1 MHGEPILR
9 KRRHPAPNLDDI
21 DPDFDF
27 KYDDA
32 LHGDQ
37 FREDFTPS
45 PRLTPAQNESLAHL
59 IKQYWA
65 VFDHRGL
72 FVPVKDY
79 VCDIDTGT
87 ATPIAVKGIHYGPH
101 ETPIMRDCISK
112 LEKLG
117 HISQIRDGAWLFK
130 ALLAPKPHQEHIR
143 NIKQFVWRFCV
154 NYIPLNA
161 ITRVIAYPIPRC
173 DSHVQLAFG
182 DSVFF
187 YLMDAPQGYHQLRV
201 GPESRLK
208 LAFHGPDAIKWT
220 YNVMPFGPVN
230 GPAIFIKFI
239 HNIDGTWKS
248 VATSQNI
255 FIDDSTNTRI
265 IVNDVFTHAITFDV
279 ALRFLECQL
288 RVAKSQNLSL
298 NLRKCHWFPDLL
310 NFVGTDITPEG
321 NRPAQSKH
329 DLLKTWPSPTTV
341 KDVASFVGFAVFY
354 SKYIPLFETRITR
367 LREIMKLDSTDL
379 VAPHWD
385 NHAQSEFDDIR
396 NTILSD
402 PVLRRLDYRKRT
414 YLLSDFSKHGF
425 GYCAAQPSNDEAS
438 LAAMR
443 REMAG
448 GECKFLL
455 KESQLTLHPVT
466 FGCRRTRGNETRFHS
481 HIGKGF
487 AGNWA
492 INKIRHLVFGI
503 EFTWITDCYALRFI
517 LSYNGNNPAILCLQM
532 RLMCWS
538 MTLVHHLGTLLV
550 SPDYFLRLGADL
562 CFDPFLLDY
571 V

>member
-1 MHGEPILR
+1 
-9 KRRHPAPNLDDI
+9 
-21 DPDFDF
+21 
-27 KYDDA
+27 
-32 LHGDQ
+32 
-37 FREDFTPS
+37 
-45 PRLTPAQNESLAHL
+45 
-59 IKQYWA
+59 
-65 VFDHRGL
+65 L

-87 ATPIAVKGIHYGPH
+87 ATPIAVKGIHYGPD
-101 ETPIMRDCISK
+101 ETPIMHDCISK

-143 NIKQFVWRFCV
+143 NIEQFVWRYCV

-161 ITRVIAYPIPRC
+161 VTRVIAYPILRC

-187 YLMDAPQGYHQLRV
+187 YLMDAPQGYHQLRF

-208 LAFHGPDAIKWT
+208 LAFQGPDAIKWT
-220 YNVMPFGPVN
+220 YNVMPFRPVN
-230 GPAIFIKFI
+230 GPAIFIEFI
-239 HNIDGTWKS
+239 HDIDGTWKS

-255 FIDDSTNTRI
+255 SIDDSTNTRI
-265 IVNDVFTHAITFDV
+265 IVDDVFTHAITFDV

-298 NLRKCHWFPDLL
+298 NLRKCHCGFLIVWSLWEL
-310 NFVGTDITPEG
+310 TSHRKAT
-321 NRPAQSKH
+321 AQ
-329 DLLKTWPSPTTV
+329 LKTWPSPTTV

-367 LREIMKLDSTDL
+367 LCEIMKLDSTDL

-396 NTILSD
+396 NAILSD
-402 PVLRRLDYRKRT
+402 PVLRRFDYRKRI

-448 GECKFLL
+448 GQC
-455 KESQLTLHPVT
+455 
-466 FGCRRTRGNETRFHS
+466 
-481 HIGKGF
+481 
-487 AGNWA
+487 
-492 INKIRHLVFGI
+492 
-503 EFTWITDCYALRFI
+503 
-517 LSYNGNNPAILCLQM
+517 
-532 RLMCWS
+532 
-538 MTLVHHLGTLLV
+538 
-550 SPDYFLRLGADL
+550 
-562 CFDPFLLDY
+562 
-571 V
+571 